1 MTKTGTWGR
10 DRGRWRWLCSCSLDP
25 GRSWLGRRL
34 DLARFWQCR
43 AAGDKRQ
50 RLQRTDKTGIYAG
63 SSQQCAE
70 KLSADISRASHAFRG
85 FAEVS
90 LFQAR
95 INLIRESV
103 LWHVSMLVATD
114 CKTD

>member
-1 MTKTGTWGR
+1 MAKTGTWGR
-10 DRGRWRWLCSCSLDP
+10 DRGRWSWLCSCSLNP
-25 GRSWLGRRL
+25 GRSWFGRRF

-43 AAGDKRQ
+43 AACDKGQ
-50 RLQRTDKTGIYAG
+50 RLQRTDKTGLYTG
-63 SSQQCAE
+63 SSQKRAE
-70 KLSADISRASHAFRG
+70 ELSADIPRASHAFRS

-103 LWHVSMLVATD
+103 LWSVSA
-114 CKTD
+114 C